1 MVKEIQKMGRK
12 DIGQLLESAKFKHLS
27 ETMLVSY
34 RDNKLDKIQHALAES
49 HLQRCLICQRRLTFL
64 KNEAEAVANYVLT
77 DEDRAAN
84 EKFVRERKPKA
95 TDYIK
100 TELKRLAS
108 IVEDVEA
115 AWILSFSKVAMRGAG
130 DGDEVWRY
138 KTKRGA
144 LTVWAILEK
153 DASLTVHFS
162 STKLAWEG
170 ARLRFQLGTFSKE
183 ITLKREGDGV
193 AGKIKIPRSKRPK
206 KMNKLSIEVLPKV
219 AGKAKK

>member
-1 MVKEIQKMGRK
+1 MVKKMGRK

-27 ETMLVSY
+27 ETTLVSY
-34 RDNKLDKIQHALAES
+34 RDNKLDKIQHAVAES
-49 HLQRCLICQRRLTFL
+49 HLRRCLICQRRLTFL

-77 DEDRAAN
+77 AEDRAAN
-84 EKFVRERKPKA
+84 EKFVRERRPKKKA

-115 AWILSFSKVAMRGAG
+115 AWILSFSKMATRGAG

-138 KTKRGA
+138 KTKGGA

-162 STKLAWEG
+162 STKLVWEG

-183 ITLKREGDGV
+183 FTLKRAGDGV
-193 AGKIKIPRSKRPK
+193 AAKIKIPRSKRPK
-206 KMNKLSIEVLPKV
+206 KMNKFSIEVLPMST
-219 AGKAKK
+219 GKTKK